1 MSIEIDPEGN
11 EIQALGELADFSGK
25 HVLEIGSGDGRLTW
39 RYAEQAGRVTAI
51 EPFAASVEKARAAMP
66 ANLKGRVEF
75 HNIGFQDFAA
85 ASAGGQYEAVLLSWS
100 LC

>member
-11 EIQALGELADFSGK
+11 EIRALAELADFSGK

-51 EPFAASVEKARAAMP
+51 EPFAGSVEKARAAMP
-66 ANLKGRVEF
+66 ENLKGRVEF
-75 HNIGFQDFAA
+75 HNIGFQEFAA
-85 ASAGGQYEAVLLSWS
+85 ARAGGQYEAVLLSWS